1 MTAGL
6 FAATKSPR
14 IRGSVQVQEGLAQPR
29 VVHETGLG
37 RPRGLP
43 DRRRVEP
50 ERRGRHQEGAAAEAI
65 VRAHDTRQERH
76 RPDGLAAL
84 GRARHPLAEPDEG
97 RPRATV
103 QVRQPLDVGRRHA
116 GDRGHAGGIEA
127 RQHLALEALEPE
139 RLPREIVAIA
149 EAVARE
155 HVHEAERQGGV
166 AADVHAHVPVR
177 ALRRLAAPRL
187 DDHELGAGMPRAL
200 DERPDMEVGRHQ
212 VRAPGD
218 DEVGVHHRLGIGASD
233 AAARRVPARLR
244 ARVAHRARLQTRDAE
259 RVEEAEEQAAIDLA
273 LVCAIRVAEQ
283 REGPILADDGLPA
296 ADDLVERLGPGDR
309 REAPLALG
317 AGAAQ
322 RRRDAIRRVDRLVLA
337 VHLGAHEAR
346 GHHVI
351 GVALQL
357 RQPPVLD
364 VRRGAS
370 TGRDS
375 RARTP
380 SG

>member
-1 MTAGL
+1 VI
-6 FAATKSPR
+6 AATRAGSK
-14 IRGSVQVQEGLAQPR
+14 RGS
-29 VVHETGLG
+29 
-37 RPRGLP
+37 
-43 DRRRVEP
+43 
-50 ERRGRHQEGAAAEAI
+50 
-65 VRAHDTRQERH
+65 
-76 RPDGLAAL
+76 
-84 GRARHPLAEPDEG
+84 
-97 RPRATV
+97 TV
-103 QVRQPLDVGRRHA
+103 
-116 GDRGHAGGIEA
+116 
-127 RQHLALEALEPE
+127 ALEALEAE

-155 HVHEAERQGGV
+155 DVHEAERQGCV

-177 ALRRLAAPRL
+177 ALRGLAAPRL
-187 DDHELGAGMPRAL
+187 DDHDLGAGTPRAL
-200 DERPDMEVGRHQ
+200 DERPDMEIGRHQ

-244 ARVAHRARLQTRDAE
+244 ARVAHRAGLQPRDAE
-259 RVEEAEEQAAIDLA
+259 RVEEAEKQAAVELA

-283 REGPILADDGLPA
+283 RERPILADDGLPA

-309 REAPLALG
+309 HEAPLPLG
-317 AGAAQ
+317 ARAAQ
-322 RRRDAIRRVDRLVLA
+322 RRRDAIRRVERLVLP

-364 VRRGAS
+364 VREERALVG
-370 TGRDS
+370 TVV
-375 RARTP
+375 RARRADDGHQAAPAENARRAAIKTRP
-380 SG
+380 GRSSPCRARPTSGP